1 MDDPGPGPLPG
12 KGKGKEKKL
21 EWLVLQG
28 NWTRLASHGTV
39 TKVPYLVLLDS
50 LGRDQPLAQGNLSW
64 PASWPASYLQGERLA
79 VASREL
85 SPVRSLYM
93 P

>member
-1 MDDPGPGPLPG
+1 MAMDDPGPGPLPG

-50 LGRDQPLAQGNLSW
+50 TSLWPKVTLAGLLATCR
-64 PASWPASYLQGERLA
+64 ASA
-79 VASREL
+79 
-85 SPVRSLYM
+85 
-93 P
+93 